1 MQAPDA
7 TAMYAQ
13 GYARGQE
20 LHEYLVQM
28 GDRIAAAVRRIEQRQ
43 GLLDRWEEMPSP
55 DLVMPDD
62 EEALDELD
70 QWIADAEKLIQYIV
84 YRQKNA
90 QKQQASY
97 EPIEDLDEALGYE
110 ENWRYPW
117 IEGWN
122 DPKQRAKLM
131 KPKTQNPYRK
141 YIIGG
146 ALAAGVAYVGYQ
158 WMKD

>member
-1 MQAPDA
+1 MTDA

-20 LHEYLVQM
+20 LQEYLVQL
-28 GDRIAAAVRRIEQRQ
+28 GDRIAAAFRRIEQRQ
-43 GLLDRWEEMPSP
+43 DLLDRWEQLPAP
-55 DLVMPDD
+55 DLVLPDD
-62 EEALDELD
+62 EEALEEIDT
-70 QWIADAEKLIQYIV
+70 WINDAEKLIQYIV
-84 YRQKNA
+84 YRQKSA
-90 QKQQASY
+90 QRQQASN
-97 EPIEDLDEALGYE
+97 EPIEDLDEAPGFE
-110 ENWRYPW
+110 EKWRYPW

-158 WMKD
+158 WMKE